1 MIEFIALLVLFILTI
16 AFLGFLYF
24 NTAKQSQKQIQSL
37 MEQVKTDR
45 EMMLA
50 GSLQEYQNV
59 VQGKKPPPNEI
70 LDEPNS
76 PEITEASPIPME
88 EITTVQIDDQP
99 KRKVKI
105 YK

>member
-37 MEQVKTDR
+37 MEQVKEDR
-45 EMMLA
+45 EMLLA
-50 GSLQEYQNV
+50 GSLQEYQSV
-59 VQGKKPPPNEI
+59 KQGKKLPPNEVV
-70 LDEPNS
+70 DEPNS
-76 PEITEASPIPME
+76 PEITESSPISME
-88 EITTVQIDDQP
+88 EITAVQIDDQP